1 MRKNYRFFIVF
12 LLLFILLSNSV
23 YASDF
28 KLPNPSHEFYIYDEM
43 DIIDYDVKNYI
54 IGVNESM
61 SKKTGAQVVVA
72 VMNSLENEDMSIE
85 EFANRLFEKWQIGS
99 EEYDNGVLILVVPND
114 RKIWIEVGY
123 GLEGALPDGKVGEIM
138 DECIVPYFKDD
149 NYNEGILRGFNAIIN
164 VIEDEYGVNI
174 DREKIDEDLY
184 YDYDEADSIF
194 DSIGSMIVVAAI
206 LIFLFVDSRFFDGW
220 VFYSI
225 FRRGRYGGGYGRGNH
240 NDHHNSGGG
249 GSSGGGGAGRS
260 W

>member
-1 MRKNYRFFIVF
+1 MRKNYRFIIAF
-12 LLLFILLSNSV
+12 LLLFVLLSNSV

-43 DIIDYDVKNYI
+43 GIIDYDVRNYI

-61 SKKTGAQVVVA
+61 SKKTGSQVVVA

-99 EEYDNGVLILVVPND
+99 GEYDNGVLILVVPND

-184 YDYDEADSIF
+184 YDYDETDSIF
-194 DSIGSMIVVAAI
+194 DSIGRMIVVIAI
-206 LIFLFVDSRFFDGW
+206 LIFLFIDFKFFNGW
-220 VFYSI
+220 ITYSI
-225 FRRGRYGGGYGRGNH
+225 FRSGRYGGGYRRGNH

>member
-138 DECIVPYFKDD
+138 DECI
-149 NYNEGILRGFNAIIN
+149 
-164 VIEDEYGVNI
+164 
-174 DREKIDEDLY
+174 DRK
-184 YDYDEADSIF
+184 S
-194 DSIGSMIVVAAI
+194 VV
-206 LIFLFVDSRFFDGW
+206 
-220 VFYSI
+220 
-225 FRRGRYGGGYGRGNH
+225 
-240 NDHHNSGGG
+240 
-249 GSSGGGGAGRS
+249 
-260 W
+260 